1 MTIRPLPKRP
11 APLRDEL
18 LSSWI
23 ARLAVANYCSVQ
35 EFCGYLGLADERLP
49 ETRSELQGVNLE
61 RFGTITR
68 LSPRAMNSMLIR
80 RCSRFPVECISR
92 SDFQVCSTCTNETP
106 GVSLRHWRYAWSTI
120 CNSCGFE
127 LLPVSTNQKDT
138 IRFPPRSRTRALL
151 GAARLKQAY
160 QRGHQQSGRRVD
172 LTIQVVQ
179 ILAPELR
186 HATLFS
192 RDLSQRF
199 AMLEA
204 LHLGLFRPMLG
215 VAFAVRNDL
224 TAGTRLHIA
233 FPYKRKLLAQVI
245 RLAGSLPNYQGQDA
259 EKKSDQSPAYKSASP
274 NVARPE
280 YLAAAKQAISQLGE
294 TADRGE
300 LLRCAEMILETTRQ
314 QPVDIQ

>member
-1 MTIRPLPKRP
+1 
-11 APLRDEL
+11 
-18 LSSWI
+18 
-23 ARLAVANYCSVQ
+23 
-35 EFCGYLGLADERLP
+35 
-49 ETRSELQGVNLE
+49 
-61 RFGTITR
+61 
-68 LSPRAMNSMLIR
+68 
-80 RCSRFPVECISR
+80 
-92 SDFQVCSTCTNETP
+92 
-106 GVSLRHWRYAWSTI
+106 
-120 CNSCGFE
+120 
-127 LLPVSTNQKDT
+127 
-138 IRFPPRSRTRALL
+138 L

-160 QRGHQQSGRRVD
+160 QQGHQQSGRRVD

-245 RLAGSLPNYQGQDA
+245 RLAGSLPNYQSQDA
-259 EKKSDQSPAYKSASP
+259 EKKSDQSTAYKSASP
-274 NVARPE
+274 NVAGLE
-280 YLAAAKQAISQLGE
+280 YLTAAKQAISHLGE

-300 LLRCAEMILETTRQ
+300 LLRCAEMIFETTRQ